1 MQKSS
6 LVGIKIAGIISVV
19 GIFFVNALG
28 FIDHDTKSGMGC
40 GADWPLCRGDLVPSF
55 TTNAVLI
62 EYVHRLLTLG
72 FVAAL
77 AIFLVAITRRSL
89 QTPAWTRL
97 VRVLLALLVVETI
110 ICTAGVL
117 WNVPGIIMSWLA
129 GIGLAAQ
136 SVLAIMVLWLW
147 KPDLF
152 ANDKG
157 PKPVHSSF
165 LWVLVLLLTGY
176 LYFGAWL
183 SYSPPANLSIL
194 YRITGGILVLGAAGW
209 VWSIVKRGAWL
220 GTAFILLPVAA
231 APFVPQ
237 FVTGTILGDTVV
249 VLWLSWCTTA
259 VTYLAL
265 GGQTRRAFPHHMTDS
280 VSAPPKAV
288 GR

>member
-6 LVGIKIAGIISVV
+6 LMGIKVAGVISVV

-77 AIFLVAITRRSL
+77 AVFLVAITRRSL

-152 ANDKG
+152 ANGAG
-157 PKPVHSSF
+157 PRPIHSPSA
-165 LWVLVLLLTGY
+165 WTLVLLLALY

-183 SYSPPANLSIL
+183 SYSPPAHLSLL
-194 YRITGGILVLGAAGW
+194 YRMTGGILVLGAARW
-209 VWSIVKRGAWL
+209 VWGAVKPGARL
-220 GTAFILLPVAA
+220 GTALSLLPLAA

-259 VTYLAL
+259 VTYIAL
-265 GGQTRRAFPHHMTDS
+265 GGKTGREPLMVDS
-280 VSAPPKAV
+280 FSAPPRAV
-288 GR
+288 GK

>member
-6 LVGIKIAGIISVV
+6 LIRTKITGIISVV
-19 GIFFVNALG
+19 GVFFVNALG

-55 TTNAVLI
+55 TTNAVMI

-136 SVLAIMVLWLW
+136 SVLVIMVLWSW
-147 KPDLF
+147 KPGLF
-152 ANDKG
+152 ANAAG
-157 PKPVHSSF
+157 PKPIRSSS
-165 LWVLVLLLTGY
+165 LWVLVLLLALY

-183 SYSPPANLSIL
+183 SYSPPAHLSLL
-194 YRITGGILVLGAAGW
+194 YRITGGILVLGAARW
-209 VWSIVKRGAWL
+209 VWGAVKRGAWL
-220 GTAFILLPVAA
+220 GTAFSLLPLAA
-231 APFVPQ
+231 APFIPQ

-259 VTYLAL
+259 VTYIAL
-265 GGQTRRAFPHHMTDS
+265 GGKTGREPRMVDS
-280 VSAPPKAV
+280 VSAPPRAV
-288 GR
+288 GK